1 MAIACAIVD
10 SILEH
15 YYYRR
20 DAPWMYGADRSDDN
34 PSING
39 LVTWAFALITYVSS
53 CELCDVQLTGLPQ
66 FSKHHSHLVVYID
79 RVRPNYSSRVY
90 LFRQTNMV

>member
-15 YYYRR
+15 KLYPKG
-20 DAPWMYGADRSDDN
+20 APWLYGDDLSDDN

-39 LVTWAFALITYVSS
+39 LVTWAFALITFVF
-53 CELCDVQLTGLPQ
+53 LFKG
-66 FSKHHSHLVVYID
+66 ID
-79 RVRPNYSSRVY
+79 CI
-90 LFRQTNMV
+90 